1 MNIVNYMKQKL
12 KIESS
17 DYMKYNIEILIKS
30 ILAGIMIGIGGTI
43 YLSLDDKIVGSIL
56 FAIGL
61 FIIVVYSFN
70 LYTGK
75 IGYLINNFSKKYI
88 RELIITLIGNFIGT
102 LFVGFILK
110 YTRIYTMISEKAKTL
125 ADIKLNDT
133 LISILILSFFCG
145 ILMYLAVNTYKE
157 VKDIGKYLAVFLG
170 VIVFILC
177 GFEHCIANM
186 YYFSVSST
194 WSLNTLLY
202 LLVMILGNS
211 LGGILIPLCNKVI
224 KKGVE
229 T

>member
-1 MNIVNYMKQKL
+1 MNIVNYMKRKL

-75 IGYLINNFSKKYI
+75 IGYLINNFNKKYI

-186 YYFSVSST
+186 YYFSVADI
-194 WSLNTLLY
+194 WSLKTLGY
-202 LLVMILGNS
+202 TGIMVLGNS
-211 LGGILIPLCNKVI
+211 IGSFIIPLCNLVI
-224 KKGVE
+224 KE
-229 T
+229 N